1 MISAVA
7 EMYGIHPQTLRLYE
21 REGLLKPSRTEG
33 NTRLYTDEDLQRLEF
48 ILSLARDLGVN
59 ISGMAIILQMRE
71 RMEEMQR
78 QIQEFVQYIQQE
90 VLTRANAAADPA
102 RGAIVPVRRPL
113 VVPAVQPGKKRSAT
127 FRTLPIRM
135 LPLKL
140 IYSDGYYLPIG
151 AHVFPA
157 EKYQR
162 VRDRLLAGGVADAT
176 DFLEP
181 NPATDQD
188 ILLVHTQE
196 YVHKLKTGTLSPREE
211 MELEVPFSP
220 ELVQAFWLAAGG
232 SILAA
237 RQALADRVSINIG
250 GGFHHAFPGHGEGFC
265 MIHDVA
271 VAIRRLQRDG
281 KIRTAMTVDCDV
293 HQGNGTAAIFSGAR
307 APAEPLPSA
316 GPSTLA
322 SSTHTSPFRGK
333 MPGAHAAD
341 VFTISLHQHNNYPA
355 VKPPSSID
363 VDLPDGTGD
372 DDYLAWLDNALSS
385 GLRQFEPDLL
395 CYIAGADPYRED
407 QLGGL
412 SLTIEGLKKRD
423 ELVFRV
429 ARARD
434 IPVMVTFAGGYARNV
449 EDTVTI
455 HSNTAIAAKEVFAA
469 KN

>member
-1 MISAVA
+1 
-7 EMYGIHPQTLRLYE
+7 
-21 REGLLKPSRTEG
+21 
-33 NTRLYTDEDLQRLEF
+33 
-48 ILSLARDLGVN
+48 
-59 ISGMAIILQMRE
+59 
-71 RMEEMQR
+71 
-78 QIQEFVQYIQQE
+78 
-90 VLTRANAAADPA
+90 
-102 RGAIVPVRRPL
+102 
-113 VVPAVQPGKKRSAT
+113 
-127 FRTLPIRM
+127 M
-135 LPLKL
+135 LPFKL
-140 IYSDGYYLPIG
+140 IYSHGYYLPIG

-157 EKYQR
+157 EKYR
-162 VRDRLLAGGVADAT
+162 LVHDRLLKSGVAEAG

-181 NPATDQD
+181 HAATDQD
-188 ILLVHTQE
+188 ILLVHTPE
-196 YVHKLKTGTLSPREE
+196 YVHKLKTGTLSPREQ

-220 ELVQAFWLAAGG
+220 ELVEAFWLAAGG

-237 RQALADRVSINIG
+237 QQALADRVSINIG
-250 GGFHHAFPGHGEGFC
+250 GGFHHAFPDHGEGFC

-293 HQGNGTAAIFSGAR
+293 HHGNGTAAIFGGTR
-307 APAEPLPSA
+307 APGDPLPSTS
-316 GPSTLA
+316 GSPSA
-322 SSTHTSPFRGK
+322 MHEVRGK
-333 MPGAHAAD
+333 SAHESD

-363 VDLPDGTGD
+363 VNLPDGVGD

-455 HSNTAIAAKEVFAA
+455 HSNTAIAAKEVFTT